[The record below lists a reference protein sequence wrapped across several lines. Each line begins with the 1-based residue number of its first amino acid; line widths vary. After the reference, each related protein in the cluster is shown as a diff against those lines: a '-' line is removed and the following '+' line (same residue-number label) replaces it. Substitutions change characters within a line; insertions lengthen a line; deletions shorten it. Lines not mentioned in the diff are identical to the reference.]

1 MSKNLMYHFSAGSGG
16 MTLLMSAAGIL
27 RLSDTFFAQI
37 FASILT
43 WGCVFISSVC
53 VMILLMN
60 HAIANSMLSGLI
72 PGEQK
77 ETQSFCLGVIFFWIF
92 YLAMTSLSGAAL

>member
-16 MTLLMSAAGIL
+16 MTLLMSTAGIL
-27 RLSDTFFAQI
+27 RLSDTLFAQI

-53 VMILLMN
+53 VMVLLLN
-60 HAIANSMLSGLI
+60 HALANSMLSGLI
-72 PGEQK
+72 PGEPK
-77 ETQSFCLGVIFFWIF
+77 ETQSFCLGVIFFWVV
-92 YLAMTSLSGAAL
+92 YLAITTFSGVAL